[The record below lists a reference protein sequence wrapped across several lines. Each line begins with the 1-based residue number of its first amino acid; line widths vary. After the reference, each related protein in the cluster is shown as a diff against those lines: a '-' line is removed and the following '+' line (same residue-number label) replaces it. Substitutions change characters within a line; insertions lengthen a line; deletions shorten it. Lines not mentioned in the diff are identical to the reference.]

1 MIMSDGHLVGRRGV
15 LRGLALGLLGAATG
29 CSEGGGSSS
38 PVDSKKAEEIKQR
51 KLDSMKEILQ
61 KKQGARRSP

>member
-1 MIMSDGHLVGRRGV
+1 V
-15 LRGLALGLLGAATG
+15 
-29 CSEGGGSSS
+29 GGGSSS